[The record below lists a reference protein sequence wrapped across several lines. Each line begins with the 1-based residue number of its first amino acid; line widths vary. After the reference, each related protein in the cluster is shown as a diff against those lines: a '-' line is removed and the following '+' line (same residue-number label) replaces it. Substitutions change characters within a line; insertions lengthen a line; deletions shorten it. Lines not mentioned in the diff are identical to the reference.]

1 MNKSAQ
7 DDGLRGRPA
16 PRQHE
21 LRVFQI
27 GMTWFPEQAGNGLDR
42 VYHALAQNLPDVG
55 VTIGGMV
62 VGSSRVARDTNGY
75 VRAFTEESA
84 PLHRRLVAA
93 RRAIRH
99 ELHSNRPDLIASHFA
114 LYTAPAVD
122 LFNDLPLVVHFH
134 GPWSAESKVEG
145 GSGPSV
151 WVKKLIE
158 RRVYRRAQTF
168 VVLSDAFR
176 DVLVQSYMVDRDRI
190 KVIPGGVD
198 TDRFG
203 TIITRQEA
211 RKRLGWPGDR
221 PVVLTVRRLARRM
234 GLELLIEAVGRVRHA
249 IPDVLVLI
257 VGKGPIREE
266 LEAKI
271 KEAGLSAHVR
281 LLGFLPEGDL
291 PIAYRAADIS
301 VVPTTALEGF
311 GLTTVESLAAGTP
324 VIVTPSGGLPEVVR
338 DLSSDLICDGLH
350 PSDISARLV
359 SALQGQ
365 LRLPSEEA
373 CRAYA
378 KVRFDWK
385 RIAERTRRVYD
396 EVRA

>member
-1 MNKSAQ
+1 MGPTQK
-7 DDGLRGRPA
+7 
-16 PRQHE
+16 QHE

-55 VTIGGMV
+55 ITIGGV
-62 VGSSRVARDTNGY
+62 VAGSSRVARDTNGR
-75 VRAFTEESA
+75 VRAFAEESA

-99 ELHSNRPDLIASHFA
+99 ELQSNRPDLIASHFA

-145 GSGPSV
+145 GAGPSV

-168 VVLSDAFR
+168 VVLSEAFR
-176 DVLVQSYMVDRDRI
+176 DVLVESYMVEEARI
-190 KVIPGGVD
+190 RIIPGGVD

-203 TIITRQEA
+203 TSISRQEA
-211 RKRLGWPGDR
+211 RQRLGWPDDR

-234 GLELLIEAVGRVRHA
+234 GLELLIEAVGYVRQV
-249 IPDVLVLI
+249 IPDVLVLV
-257 VGKGPIREE
+257 VGKGPIRAE
-266 LEAKI
+266 LQAKI
-271 KEAGLSAHVR
+271 KDQGLGAHVR

-291 PIAYRAADIS
+291 PMAYRAADIS
-301 VVPTTALEGF
+301 IVPTTALEGF

-338 DLSSDLICDGLH
+338 DLSEELICDGLH
-350 PSDISARLV
+350 PSDIADRLV

-378 KVRFDWK
+378 KARFDWK
-385 RIAERTRRVYD
+385 RVAERTRDVYD
-396 EVRA
+396 EVGA